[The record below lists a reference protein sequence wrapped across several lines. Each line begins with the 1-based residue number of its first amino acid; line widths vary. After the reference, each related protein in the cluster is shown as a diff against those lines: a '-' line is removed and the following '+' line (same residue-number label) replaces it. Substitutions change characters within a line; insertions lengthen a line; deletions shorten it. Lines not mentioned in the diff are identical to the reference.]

1 MGLNTS
7 QCVDV
12 NNLAGTERYSGAN
25 IGGGESHSKFHFTPF
40 QEDKDGMFMWAHNV
54 FHGGGC
60 GTPDGVD
67 RVLVPLGC
75 GVQVQSSD
83 KGVDVRG
90 IGASQGRSLFG
101 KEE

>member
-7 QCVDV
+7 QCIDV

-25 IGGGESHSKFHFTPF
+25 IGGGECHSKFHFTPF
-40 QEDKDGMFMWAHNV
+40 QVDKDGMFMWTHLV

-67 RVLVPLGC
+67 RVLVPSGC

-83 KGVDVRG
+83 KGVEVWG
-90 IGASQGRSLFG
+90 IGAPQGRGLFG
-101 KEE
+101 EEE